1 MKGKDGLMEY
11 NMASNVEPACVG
23 IKTQVSFMAVAVANK
38 NALNGLVAKFVLSVL
53 LSVQNW
59 ETLTRFVAR

>member
-1 MKGKDGLMEY
+1 
-11 NMASNVEPACVG
+11 MASNVEPACVG